1 MKRYYIEDEYSERE
15 ELSELDFNQSI
26 LYNASVAVE
35 YGDYEDF
42 EECMEYVNQ
51 ELNCYGS
58 VELNGFTY
66 SVEEK

>member
-42 EECMEYVNQ
+42 EECMEYVYQ

-58 VELNGFTY
+58 VELNAFVY
-66 SVEEK
+66 SIEEE